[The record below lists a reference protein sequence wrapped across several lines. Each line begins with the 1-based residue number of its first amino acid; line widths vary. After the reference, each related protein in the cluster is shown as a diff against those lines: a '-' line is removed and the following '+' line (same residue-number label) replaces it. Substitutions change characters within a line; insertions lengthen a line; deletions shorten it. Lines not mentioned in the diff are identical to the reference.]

1 LFPYSIILYHSLFY
15 YSIFIFTIILYIK
28 YHTTTLIT
36 GVKLI
41 TLNEL
46 KKSSKI
52 FENDEDINSYSA
64 FILLSPCQESHYTD
78 AIKLSNKYNN
88 IPIIALN
95 SPYSYRYD
103 IGMIIINNIIINIL
117 IIITIMSIN
126 VVIIIIIQPIVT
138 IILILIIINIFL
150 FRWW

>member
-1 LFPYSIILYHSLFY
+1 MCLLYLILSYYIILYN
-15 YSIFIFTIILYIK
+15 IILSSYII
-28 YHTTTLIT
+28 HSIII

-41 TLNEL
+41 TLNEF

-52 FENDEDINSYSA
+52 FDNDDINSYSA

-103 IGMIIINNIIINIL
+103 IGMIHNNHHHHHRQHHHHQYYHHHCHHHCNHHHHHICIYHHNHHP
-117 IIITIMSIN
+117 THNNHHTNHSY
-126 VVIIIIIQPIVT
+126 
-138 IILILIIINIFL
+138 
-150 FRWW
+150 

>member
-1 LFPYSIILYHSLFY
+1 
-15 YSIFIFTIILYIK
+15 
-28 YHTTTLIT
+28 
-36 GVKLI
+36 VKLI

-52 FENDEDINSYSA
+52 FDNDEDINSYSA

-103 IGMIIINNIIINIL
+103 IGIIYYHQHYYKYHNNHHHNIN
-117 IIITIMSIN
+117 
-126 VVIIIIIQPIVT
+126 
-138 IILILIIINIFL
+138 
-150 FRWW
+150 

>member
-1 LFPYSIILYHSLFY
+1 
-15 YSIFIFTIILYIK
+15 
-28 YHTTTLIT
+28 
-36 GVKLI
+36 
-41 TLNEL
+41 L

-52 FENDEDINSYSA
+52 FDNDEDISSYSA

-103 IGMIIINNIIINIL
+103 IGMIIINNIIINVL
-117 IIITIMSIN
+117 IIITIISAN
-126 VVIIIIIQPIVT
+126 VYHHHHHSTHSNNYTNLNHHLHIFIQVVVSH
-138 IILILIIINIFL
+138 LN
-150 FRWW
+150 

>member
-1 LFPYSIILYHSLFY
+1 M
-15 YSIFIFTIILYIK
+15 
-28 YHTTTLIT
+28 T

-52 FENDEDINSYSA
+52 FDNDEDISSYSA

-103 IGMIIINNIIINIL
+103 IGMIYHQQHYSKYLNYHHHNIN
-117 IIITIMSIN
+117 
-126 VVIIIIIQPIVT
+126 
-138 IILILIIINIFL
+138 
-150 FRWW
+150 